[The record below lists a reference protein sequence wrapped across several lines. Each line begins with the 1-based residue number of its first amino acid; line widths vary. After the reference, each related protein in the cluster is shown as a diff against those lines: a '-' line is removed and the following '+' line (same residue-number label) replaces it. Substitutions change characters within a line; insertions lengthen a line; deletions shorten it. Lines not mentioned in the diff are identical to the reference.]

1 MSNLICEQ
9 KGSTYYIF
17 LPVNNSSQ
25 EFLGLKKIQIL
36 DVTVEYKP
44 DDNNVNNTD
53 NSYLFKSNLPAD
65 KNIRVRGNESDSFKF
80 TVKLINSP
88 VIEEGTSF
96 IKIRFVVTYLE
107 EDEVK
112 VEIINSD
119 RYNKELVFTNTI
131 ASRGYSPYKIRL
143 DSIYRPFFFN
153 STLLLLPENFLSEKT
168 TNEKSKKCCGRL
180 YYSIANG
187 CSFRTKHN
195 KTSEIYKIGD
205 ININLMHNDVFN
217 LTIKDSFRLNSE
229 MREVSSD
236 ITKGNTIEDVISIRE
251 CGNPQNN
258 KNKISGFT
266 MNGGMTLYKEYNGKH
281 IYAKKDSSSGSYFIL
296 PNVYYQ
302 DNDSKDIK
310 MGLFGENDEN
320 NQKDYETS
328 DTTGI
333 TGVTGITGYFIDTTE
348 PLVLKMEVKDYA
360 PPGYGCN
367 TISVTTPAVLFPDEI
382 NYSSGTVSFDV
393 KYQNPNIAYLY
404 TGANNDKYTLLQ
416 NIITRIGSIN
426 VNDDIL
432 IDEDDKWIDNALY
445 YKSYLKYLEG
455 KAFNT
460 INDKD
465 ANPLLVQFKD
475 DGNGKCKATVPTT
488 VEYLVAIYHGSIIKD
503 DNDETE
509 FKIGEEKV
517 ENPFSY
523 IKHTNKLT
531 MIKIYKLKND

>member
-1 MSNLICEQ
+1 MSNLICKQ
-9 KGSTYYIF
+9 KGSTYYIS
-17 LPVNNSSQ
+17 LSVDKSSQ
-25 EFLGLKKIQIL
+25 ELLGLKKIQIL
-36 DVTVEYKP
+36 DVTVEYNP
-44 DDNNVNNTD
+44 DNNDVNNTD

-65 KNIRVRGNESDSFKF
+65 KNIRVRGSESDSFKF

-88 VIEEGTSF
+88 VIEEGTSS

-107 EDEVK
+107 EEEVK
-112 VEIINSD
+112 VEIINTD
-119 RYNKELVFTNTI
+119 NNGDNLVFTNAI

-153 STLLLLPENFLSEKT
+153 STLLLLPEDFLSKQT
-168 TNEKSKKCCGRL
+168 TNEKSKRCCGRL

-187 CSFRTKHN
+187 CSFRTKYN

-229 MREVSSD
+229 MREVSSV
-236 ITKGNTIEDVISIRE
+236 ITKDNTMEDVIGIRE
-251 CGNPQNN
+251 CGNPRYNES
-258 KNKISGFT
+258 KISAFT
-266 MNGGMTLYKEYNGKH
+266 MSGGMTLYKEHNGKH
-281 IYAKKDSSSGSYFIL
+281 IYAKKDFSSGSYFIL
-296 PNVYYQ
+296 PNVSYQ
-302 DNDSKDIK
+302 DNDGKDIK
-310 MGLFGENDEN
+310 IGLFGENDEN

-328 DTTGI
+328 GT
-333 TGVTGITGYFIDTTE
+333 TGITGYFIDTTE

-382 NYSSGTVSFDV
+382 IYSNKTVSFDV

-404 TGANNDKYTLLQ
+404 TGAKDDEYTLLQ

-432 IDEDDKWIDNALY
+432 IDKEDKYWDGLY
-445 YKSYLKYLEG
+445 YKSYLKYLEE

-460 INDKD
+460 IGSD
-465 ANPLLVQFKD
+465 ADNTPLLVQFKD
-475 DGNGKCKATVPTT
+475 NGNGKCVATVPNT

-503 DNDETE
+503 DNDETKFE
-509 FKIGEEKV
+509 IGEEIV

-531 MIKIYKLKND
+531 MIKIYNLK